1 MFGSFLKSFDES
13 LKDLNEEEAIVLF
26 ERVKGH
32 LIDLQRR
39 KLAELEIEEAP
50 ILDKTRYKPRKRMP
64 PKHIGYF
71 ATEQLYENGENI
83 LVVWSKWS
91 QGRPPRAF
99 EGLSAKQLSDC
110 EISEDLFSQYVEA
123 SLAGQNIMGRA
134 IKIIKSNMGYD
145 ADGRSLD
152 DFSAYRQ
159 KVGRTKR
166 VRNFLDIE

>member
-99 EGLSAKQLSDC
+99 EGLSVQLSDRRSPRFVQSVRRGFTC
-110 EISEDLFSQYVEA
+110 KPK
-123 SLAGQNIMGRA
+123 IMGRA